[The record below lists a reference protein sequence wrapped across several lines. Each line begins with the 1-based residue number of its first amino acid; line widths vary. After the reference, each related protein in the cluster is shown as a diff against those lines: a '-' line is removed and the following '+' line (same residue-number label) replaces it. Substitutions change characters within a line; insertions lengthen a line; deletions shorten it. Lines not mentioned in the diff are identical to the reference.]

1 MTILV
6 IGATGNVG
14 RPTVAALLAKGESVR
29 ALSRSQDK
37 LAALPDGVDGVIGD
51 VEDGSG
57 LDAAC
62 EGVDRLFLITANGE
76 TETTRGLNAIK
87 AAKAAGV
94 KHIVFLSA
102 QDPEQEPAIPHF
114 RSKLPIEKAIR
125 ESGAD
130 YTILRPSLFNQTDFS
145 VAQVIKDYGVY
156 AMPIGSI
163 GQNRVDTRDIAD
175 CAVRALT
182 EDGHSGAE
190 YVLHG
195 PDTVTGPD
203 AAAVYAKHFGREV
216 HYGGD
221 DVEKWAEP
229 VKAFIPAWLL
239 DSLKKMFLAQQA
251 NGPAADAAAVAASQ
265 EAVGHP
271 LRTFDAFAAELAAQM
286 KTA

>member
-29 ALSRSQDK
+29 ALSRSEDK
-37 LAALPDGVDGVIGD
+37 LAALPDGVEGAIGD
-51 VEDGSG
+51 LEDGSG

-62 EGVDRLFLITANGE
+62 AGIDALFLITANGE
-76 TETTRGLNAIK
+76 TETTRGLNAVN

-94 KHIVFLSA
+94 KRIVFLSV
-102 QDPEQEPAIPHF
+102 QDPGKEPAIPHF
-114 RSKLPIEKAIR
+114 RSKLPIEAAIR
-125 ESGAD
+125 DSGAE
-130 YTILRPSLFNQTDFS
+130 YTILRPNLFNQTDLS
-145 VAQVIKDYGVY
+145 VAQVIRDYGVY
-156 AMPIGSI
+156 AMPIGTA

-182 EDGHSGAE
+182 EDGHAGAE
-190 YVLHG
+190 YLLHG

-229 VKAFIPAWLL
+229 VAAFIPPWLL

-251 NGPAADAAAVAASQ
+251 GGSAADEAAVAASQ
-265 EAVGHP
+265 AAVGHP
-271 LRTFDAFAAELAAQM
+271 LRTFDAFAAELAAQT
-286 KTA
+286 KET